1 MNNNELNN
9 KTYKEFTV
17 SRLGFTQYSEKFNG
31 RIAMLSFLFLFIIE
45 LITKQKI
52 LDLIKIFYFN

>member
-52 LDLIKIFYFN
+52 LDLIKMFYFN